1 MEGQKKDF
9 RKELMEN
16 ANRICRPGFG
26 ILAADE
32 STGTIGKRFDSIKLE
47 NTEENRRKYRELL
60 FTAPGVENYISGVIL
75 YEETV
80 KQSTKDGQNFMELL
94 KSKGIIP
101 GIKLDK
107 GTANLPG
114 TKDETAT
121 LGLDDL
127 AKRCKEFYDK
137 GCRFAKWRAV
147 LKIEDGCPTQQAI
160 QENAWG
166 LARYA
171 AICQENGLVPIVEPE
186 ILADGSH
193 SIDKCLVVSQKV
205 FACVFKALQ
214 DNNVFFEGMLL
225 KPNMVSPGSSDPN
238 RANVSAQEI
247 AEKTILAL
255 SRTVVPAVPG
265 IMFLSGGQSEEEATQ
280 NLDEMNKS
288 PLKRPWA
295 LSFSYGRALQHS
307 CIKTWAGKD
316 ENFSAAQQTLIT
328 RAKANSEAQ
337 LGKYR
342 PAQGGNTGASESLF
356 VKDYKY

>member
-1 MEGQKKDF
+1 MET
-9 RKELMEN
+9 

-80 KQSTKDGQNFMELL
+80 KQSTKEGKAFMDLL
-94 KSKGIIP
+94 KEKGIIP
-101 GIKLDK
+101 GIKVDK
-107 GTANLPG
+107 GTAVLPG
-114 TKDETAT
+114 TRDETAT

-147 LKIEDGCPTQQAI
+147 IKIDGDCPTAQAI

-186 ILADGSH
+186 ILADGAH
-193 SIDKCLVVSQKV
+193 SIDRTLVVSQKV
-205 FACVFKALQ
+205 FAAVFQALH
-214 DNNVFFEGMLL
+214 DNNIFFEGMLL
-225 KPNMVSPGSSDPN
+225 KPNMVTPGSNDPN
-238 RANVSAQEI
+238 RPNVSAREI

-265 IMFLSGGQSEEEATQ
+265 IVFLSGGQSEEEATQ

-288 PLKRPWA
+288 TMKKPWS

-307 CIKTWAGKD
+307 CIKAWAGKD
-316 ENFSAAQQTLIT
+316 ENFVTAQNVLIV
-328 RAKANSEAQ
+328 RAKANSEAT

-342 PAQGGNTGASESLF
+342 PSEGGNTGASESLF